1 MLSEYRTLTLTK
13 KDQVATVAFL
23 EKNLPGEGRPDG
35 HAELAEVLVALRQ
48 DHDVRVVVMT
58 GAGRNYKVPGGPEF
72 YNASHA
78 PDHNEPSRAWRN
90 FTGIIRCHQT
100 IAEMEK
106 PVIARV
112 NGDAAGFGQSMV
124 FACDLIIAREDAII
138 MDHHMGGILNTFDD
152 SGAPKVSGHEFSSVP
167 GDGGL
172 ALLPMHM
179 FPARAKEYL
188 MLARQ
193 YTGRELADMGIINYA
208 VPADQLD
215 AKVNEIVQALL
226 KRGAYALA
234 WTKRVANRRLV
245 EHLNMT
251 LDAGVGY
258 EIATF
263 LQNEKLGGQQP
274 LSL

>member
-1 MLSEYRTLTLTK
+1 MAEYRTLTVTK

-23 EKNLPGEGRPDG
+23 EKALPGEGRPDA
-35 HAELAEVLVALRQ
+35 HAELAEALVALRQ
-48 DHDVRVVVMT
+48 DHSVRVVVMT
-58 GAGRNYKVPGGPEF
+58 GAGRNFKVPGGPEF
-72 YNASHA
+72 YTHGNHQEHND
-78 PDHNEPSRAWRN
+78 PDRAFRN

-100 IAEMEK
+100 LAEMEK
-106 PVIARV
+106 PVVARV

-124 FACDLIIAREDAII
+124 FACDLIVAREDAVI

-152 SGAPKVSGHEFSSVP
+152 SGAPKISGHEFSSVP

-172 ALLPMHM
+172 ALIPMHM
-179 FPARAKEYL
+179 PPCKAKEYL
-188 MLARQ
+188 MLAKP
-193 YTGRELADMGIINYA
+193 YTGRELADMGVINYA

-215 AKVNEIVQALL
+215 ATVDDIVQRLL

-251 LDAGVGY
+251 LDAGIGY

-263 LQNEKLGGQQP
+263 LQNERLGGEQP
-274 LSL
+274 LKL